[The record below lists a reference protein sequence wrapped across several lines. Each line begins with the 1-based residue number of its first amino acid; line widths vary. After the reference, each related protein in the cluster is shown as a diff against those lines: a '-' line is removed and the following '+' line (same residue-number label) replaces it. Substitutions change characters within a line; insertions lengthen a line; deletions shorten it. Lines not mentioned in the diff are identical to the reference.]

1 MKIGVLLIDD
11 HRLILAGLED
21 ILARDK
27 DFEVVGVAGNCREGL
42 RIALEKRPDVIV
54 LDLAMPETSGVESAR
69 IFSEALPGIRMAALT
84 MHLDRRMIFEAL
96 KSGMTGYI
104 LKEASPEEFLFAL
117 RVVAGGDTYL
127 SPKAAT
133 LVARDFLREGEKT
146 ECAGAASLSD
156 RELEILRFLVKGK
169 NSREIAELLHISK
182 STVDTHRRNILDK
195 LGCENVTGL
204 TRYALR
210 EGLVDIDD

>member
-1 MKIGVLLIDD
+1 MKIRVLLIDD

-21 ILARDK
+21 ILGREK
-27 DFEVVGVAGNCREGL
+27 DFEVVGAADNCRDAL
-42 RIALEKRPDVIV
+42 RLALEKRPDVVV

-69 IFSEALPGIRMAALT
+69 ILSEALPGVRMAALT

-117 RVVAGGDTYL
+117 RVVAGGETYL

-133 LVARDFLREGEKT
+133 IVARDFVMETGERE
-146 ECAGAASLSD
+146 CSGASALSD
-156 RELEILRFLVKGK
+156 REQEVLRFLVKGK
-169 NSREIAELLHISK
+169 NSREIAAFLHISK

>member
-1 MKIGVLLIDD
+1 MKIRVLLIDD

-21 ILARDK
+21 ILAREK
-27 DFEVVGVAGNCREGL
+27 DFEVVGAAGNCGEGL

-69 IFSEALPGIRMAALT
+69 IFAEALPGIRMAALT

-117 RVVAGGDTYL
+117 RVVAGGETYL

-133 LVARDFLREGEKT
+133 LVARDFIREPDKA

-182 STVDTHRRNILDK
+182 STVDTHRRNVLDK